1 MPLNRAREKHAWSI
15 SILVQRF
22 PEVICPD
29 RFSLAIEFI
38 LKYLRARNV
47 LPMEPVK
54 RNVAAKS
61 FFGARAAVWSAR
73 RLKSSESASLPE
85 SLHHG

>member
-1 MPLNRAREKHAWSI
+1 MVNVGFDAS
-15 SILVQRF
+15 F

-29 RFSLAIEFI
+29 RFSLAIAFI
-38 LKYLRARNV
+38 LKYFRARNV
-47 LPMEPVK
+47 LLMKLVK
-54 RNVAAKS
+54 KNVAARS

-73 RLKSSESASLPE
+73 RLKTSESASLQG